1 MFLIRYFSPFVKP
14 GENFTYY
21 GWKSSMPYFFPWKH
35 TRPPLKNQNSSD
47 LGHFKQKIPKNAIFF
62 CFWKKIIFFF
72 HHTVSDLIRGELKGV
87 NPLKY
92 LTSQFWMVRR
102 RSCKNQFWLKSESIM
117 VCHLKGTF
125 LGSNSTS
132 QNRIGL

>member
-1 MFLIRYFSPFVKP
+1 MTHPRWLPTNSHI
-14 GENFTYY
+14 Y
-21 GWKSSMPYFFPWKH
+21 GSPYFGTIHINSLFNIGALLYLVFAAGLNIVW
-35 TRPPLKNQNSSD
+35 RNCNQI
-47 LGHFKQKIPKNAIFF
+47 LQQTITT
-62 CFWKKIIFFF
+62 
-72 HHTVSDLIRGELKGV
+72 TVSDLIRGELKGV